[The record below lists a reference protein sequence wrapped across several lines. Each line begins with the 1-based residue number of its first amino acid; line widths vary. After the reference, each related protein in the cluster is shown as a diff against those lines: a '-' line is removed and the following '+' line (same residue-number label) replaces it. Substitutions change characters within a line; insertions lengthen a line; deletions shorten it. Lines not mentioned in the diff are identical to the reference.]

1 MMIPGV
7 MTLGGA
13 RGAVR
18 RAWLARTGRLAHEP
32 ERGAALLV
40 VIGIGLVLLTM
51 VATAMTFSVS
61 GSLKATS
68 DQNWNGA
75 MAAAYAGVD
84 EYESRLANDNTY
96 YRFGNSAAA
105 FSAGSTLTAP
115 VVANPAFGV
124 GATGGWASVAGSV
137 GTASFRYE
145 VDNSAYT
152 SSGVLRIRSTGRVG
166 TKTRSVVANLK
177 QAGFIDFLYFTM
189 YEIQDPAQSGVTT
202 PGCADTY
209 DWAGRP
215 APTGGWSVCSDVA
228 FGGGDVINGPVHSND
243 TIRVCDATFNGKVT
257 TGNPGAVGAN
267 YLRTNSAGTVC
278 TGQVFNVG
286 LPANSPVIAMPAT
299 NASLRGETRTDA
311 GVAEPGCLYTGPTS
325 IVLNVGGTMTIR
337 SPWTR
342 ATRVV
347 GEPATSGSTPAAC
360 GVPGTRAGTLGSA
373 RGATIP
379 VLSANLLFVQSV
391 PLLSGDPNFTSDTA
405 WPPGQNAARCAAGN
419 GIGFPLANENV
430 ASVPTS
436 YGCRHGDAFIEG
448 TLRGTMTVATDNF
461 VYVTGDIIYSDPA
474 VDVLGLVAQN
484 ALWIWNPVC
493 VGAGCPAGGGA
504 ILPDNRRIDAAMLSL
519 DHTVQ
524 VQNYHRGGE
533 QGVLTING
541 SLAQKYRGIVRQT
554 AGTVVSGYTKNYTY
568 DPRFLYIAPPKY
580 LSPVAAT
587 YGISRLVEVSS
598 AFNASGAIIP

>member
-1 MMIPGV
+1 MM
-7 MTLGGA
+7 GGIG
-13 RGAVR
+13 R
-18 RAWLARTGRLAHEP
+18 RLAPQAQP

-40 VIGIGLVLLTM
+40 VIGIGLVLLTL

-61 GSLKATS
+61 GSLKATG

-105 FSAGSTLTAP
+105 FSVGSTLTAP
-115 VVANPAFGV
+115 TVANPAFEV
-124 GATGGWASVAGSV
+124 GAAGGWARVAGSD

-145 VDNSAYT
+145 VDNSAYS

-166 TKTRSVVANLK
+166 TKTRSVVANLR
-177 QAGFIDFLYFTM
+177 QAGFIDYLYFTM
-189 YEIQDPAQSGVTT
+189 YEIQDPAQSGVTAA
-202 PGCADTY
+202 GCANTY
-209 DWAGRP
+209 AWAGRP
-215 APTGGWSVCSDVA
+215 SPAGGSTVCSDVA
-228 FGGGDVINGPVHSND
+228 FGGGDVVNGPVHSND
-243 TIRVCDATFNGKVT
+243 TLRVCDATFNGRVT
-257 TGNPGAVGAN
+257 TGNPALPGVN
-267 YLRTNSAGTVC
+267 YRRENSNGSPC
-278 TGQVFNVG
+278 GGQVFNG
-286 LPANSPVIAMPAT
+286 GPPQNSPVIAMPAT
-299 NASLRGETRTDA
+299 NASLQGETRTDA

-325 IVLNVGGTMTIR
+325 IVLNTGGTMTIR
-337 SPWTR
+337 SPWSK
-342 ATRVV
+342 ATRVA

-360 GVPGTRAGTLGSA
+360 GMPGTGAGALGSA
-373 RGATIP
+373 VGATVP
-379 VLSANLLFVQSV
+379 VLDANLLFVQSV
-391 PLLSGDPNFTSDTA
+391 PLLAADPNFTSDTA
-405 WPPGQNAARCAAGN
+405 WPVGQSAATCAGGN
-419 GIGFPLANENV
+419 GLGFPLANEDV

-436 YGCRHGDAFIEG
+436 YGCRHGDAFVKG
-448 TLRGTMTVATDNF
+448 TLAGTMTVATDNF
-461 VYVTGDIIYSDPA
+461 VYVTGDITYEDA
-474 VDVLGLVAQN
+474 AADVLGLVAQN

-493 VGAGCPAGGGA
+493 AGGSCPAGGGA

-524 VQNYHRGGE
+524 VQNYNRGGE

-541 SLAQKYRGIVRQT
+541 SLAQKYRGIVHS
-554 AGTVVSGYTKNYTY
+554 TVGGVGNGYIKNYTY

-598 AFNASGAIIP
+598 AFSATGAIVP

>member
-1 MMIPGV
+1 MG
-7 MTLGGA
+7 
-13 RGAVR
+13 GAVR
-18 RAWLARTGRLAHEP
+18 RAWLWRTEQLAQKP

-40 VIGIGLVLLTM
+40 VIGIGLVLLTL

-61 GSLKATS
+61 GSLKATG

-96 YRFGNSAAA
+96 YRFGNPAAA
-105 FSAGSTLTAP
+105 FSSGSTLIAP
-115 VVANPAFGV
+115 IEANPAFGA
-124 GATGGWASVAGSV
+124 GATGGWASVAGGD

-145 VDNSAYT
+145 VDNSAYS

-189 YEIQDPAQSGVTT
+189 YEIQDPAQSGVTN
-202 PGCADTY
+202 PSCADTY
-209 DWAGRP
+209 AWAGRP
-215 APTGGWSVCSDVA
+215 APSGGWSVCSDVA
-228 FGGGDVINGPVHSND
+228 FGGGDVVNGPVHSND

-267 YLRTNSAGTVC
+267 YLRRNSAGSNC
-278 TGQVFNVG
+278 GGQVFNGG
-286 LPANSPVIAMPAT
+286 LPTNSPVIAMPAT

-325 IVLNVGGTMTIR
+325 IVLNSNGTMTIR
-337 SPWTR
+337 SPWSR

-347 GEPATSGSTPAAC
+347 GEPATSGSMPAAC
-360 GVPGTRAGTLGSA
+360 GMPGTGTGALGSSG
-373 RGATIP
+373 GATVP
-379 VLSANLLFVQSV
+379 VLDANLLFVQSV
-391 PLLSGDPNFTSDTA
+391 PLLTADPNFRSATT
-405 WPPGQNAARCAAGN
+405 WPTGQSAATCAAGN
-419 GIGFPLANENV
+419 GIGFPRSNENV
-430 ASVPTS
+430 ASIATS
-436 YGCRHGDAFIEG
+436 YGCRHGDAFIKG
-448 TLRGTMTVATDNF
+448 TLAGTMTVATDNF
-461 VYVTGDIIYSDPA
+461 LYVTGNIIYADTA
-474 VDVLGLVAQN
+474 ADVLGLVAQN

-493 VGAGCPAGGGA
+493 TGWGCPGGGGA
-504 ILPDNRRIDAAMLSL
+504 LLPDNRRIDAAMLSL

-524 VQNYHRGGE
+524 VQNNDRGGS

-541 SLAQKYRGIVRQT
+541 SLAQKYRGIVRVT
-554 AGTVVSGYTKNYTY
+554 NSSGVNGYSKNYTY
-568 DPRFLYIAPPKY
+568 DPRFRYIAPPKY

-587 YGISRLVEVSS
+587 YGVSLLVEVTT
-598 AFNASGAIIP
+598 AFTAAGALIP